1 MYRITS
7 YKIQDNVNK
16 IVFIVLRYIHCPSL
30 IQSIIDSSRD
40 LILYYKLKG
49 SYKFTKMNVLS
60 KSSLTGQ

>member
-7 YKIQDNVNK
+7 YKIQDHVNK

-49 SYKFTKMNVLS
+49 S
-60 KSSLTGQ
+60 